1 VQTRSSPND
10 PLLLWYSEYIDASD
24 QLTLRYRRRA
34 LPIVAEQV
42 REALDTIPDV
52 ESVPS
57 SLVSQSLGWEALA
70 QLPQKWTIVE
80 QGEGV
85 RVIG

>member
-1 VQTRSSPND
+1 MQTDSFPND
-10 PLLLWYSEYIDASD
+10 PLLVWYSEYIDAFD
-24 QLTLRYRRRA
+24 QLTLRYRRHA

-42 REALDTIPDV
+42 REALDTVPDV
-52 ESVPS
+52 ESLTS
-57 SLVSQSLGWEALA
+57 SLPSQSLGWEALA
-70 QLPQKWTIVE
+70 QLPREWAIVE